1 MKRAIVA
8 KMENILGR
16 LPAVYM
22 LIDTAKPEELKEFLE
37 SLEKMENVLTG
48 IARREDEG

>member
-22 LIDTAKPEELKEFLE
+22 LIDTANRRSSRSFW
-37 SLEKMENVLTG
+37 SL
-48 IARREDEG
+48 